1 MLVSSVFQL
10 LLYTLIRETL
20 YYSLP
25 FNISAGKLFRELAIE
40 KFLGAIANDSLQ
52 GFEHAV
58 NDVRFNLSSN
68 RGRLQMSSLINA
80 GKIKRNKDQPLQ
92 QDMPYEMRFMDDS
105 YLRDIMGLQ
114 EIIIHS
120 LADKEIFRTHPPDY
134 FKDHFQMENSTIG
147 TFTRDG
153 LIAYSVLYFPGERED
168 NFGAD
173 INLAR
178 DELNKVVHLATVAVH
193 PDYRGNSLQSRMQG
207 IHLEVARRMG
217 YDHAC
222 CMVSPKNRPS
232 LQNIFSHGLIIKALK
247 LKFDSRL
254 RYIMHKN
261 LSCPSIIGPEE
272 IRIKSSDIE
281 GQISLLKRGFLG
293 FRLVEL
299 PDGFEVSYGRA
310 WISMA

>member
-1 MLVSSVFQL
+1 M
-10 LLYTLIRETL
+10 Y
-20 YYSLP
+20 
-25 FNISAGKLFRELAIE
+25 
-40 KFLGAIANDSLQ
+40 
-52 GFEHAV
+52 
-58 NDVRFNLSSN
+58 
-68 RGRLQMSSLINA
+68 SLINA
-80 GKIKRNKDQPLQ
+80 GTIKRNKDHPLQ
-92 QDMPYEMRFMDDS
+92 RDMPYEMGFLDDG

-114 EIIIHS
+114 ETIIHS

-147 TFTRDG
+147 TFTSEG

-178 DELNKVVHLATVAVH
+178 NELNKVVHLATVAVH
-193 PDYRGNSLQSRMQG
+193 PDYRGNSLQAKMQG
-207 IHLEVARRMG
+207 IHLEVAQRMG
-217 YDHAC
+217 FEHAC

-247 LKFDSRL
+247 VKFDSRL

-261 LSCPSIIGPEE
+261 LSCPSFMGPEE
-272 IRIKSSDIE
+272 VRIKSSDTE
-281 GQISLLKRGFLG
+281 GQIRLLKQGFLG
-293 FRLVEL
+293 FRLVAL

-310 WISMA
+310 RTSIA